1 MNQTIRQPWGL
12 SVFGTGSVQAE
23 PQLARLKLA
32 VDLLAPT
39 ADKAFDKAGTA
50 VSALRETLRRHGI
63 PDAKV
68 SGSRLSLKSAYDGY
82 GADRKFLGYRC
93 MATFTIETTNLD
105 ALQQLI
111 VDAVN
116 AGANHVDDVLFDVQD
131 KSALRDEARRRA
143 VEAARRKAG
152 VYAEAADVSLG
163 PVVHVEDVDP
173 ESVTPY
179 RGHGQNAGGT
189 GGGDLAPGMVEV
201 AAAVWLG
208 FSLTR

>member
-1 MNQTIRQPWGL
+1 MYQTIRQPWGL

-152 VYAEAADVSLG
+152 STRRPPMSRWVRWCTSRTWIRSRSRPTAATARM
-163 PVVHVEDVDP
+163 PAA
-173 ESVTPY
+173 
-179 RGHGQNAGGT
+179 R
-189 GGGDLAPGMVEV
+189 
-201 AAAVWLG
+201 AAATSHRAWWRSRPRCG
-208 FSLTR
+208 WASR